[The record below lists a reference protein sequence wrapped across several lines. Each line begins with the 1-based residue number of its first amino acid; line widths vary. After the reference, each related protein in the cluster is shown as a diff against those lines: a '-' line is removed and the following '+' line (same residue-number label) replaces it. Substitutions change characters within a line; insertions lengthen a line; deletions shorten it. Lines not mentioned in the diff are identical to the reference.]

1 MSNTFD
7 ILQNQFREITVSL
20 ERVDLLTC
28 DKNWKGDHTVPPF
41 SSIGLILKGTGTI
54 IVDQQILHPVKGQLY
69 LLPAKTTQTFFND
82 GQNPYV
88 KYFCHFHINSQGTQ
102 LFDLI
107 HLPLCIDAKNPETA
121 AALFANMLQE
131 SQNQELT
138 SFIKAKQ
145 RLLDVLSYY
154 LECCPQGSVVPVE
167 NDSDS
172 SIQKAITYAE
182 TNLLQSVSVRQMAE
196 IAGYHPS
203 HFAKLFQ
210 KRLGMTPAQF
220 LIRRKA
226 EYAMEQLVS
235 TSKPIADIAES
246 LEFSSQFYFCN
257 FFKKQTGM
265 TPSEYRHVY
274 FRKETYR
281 E

>member
-7 ILQNQFREITVSL
+7 ILQNRFREITVNL

-28 DKNWKGDHTVPPF
+28 DENWRGDHTVPPF

-54 IVDQQILHPVKGQLY
+54 FVDQQKLQPAKGQLY
-69 LLPAKTTQTFFND
+69 LLPARTTQTFFND
-82 GQNPYV
+82 GRDPYV
-88 KYFCHFHINSQGTQ
+88 KYYCHFHIASQGTQ

-107 HLPLCIDAKNPETA
+107 RLPLCINAKKPETA
-121 AALFANMLQE
+121 ATLFADMLKE
-131 SQNQELT
+131 SQNQDLT
-138 SFIKAKQ
+138 SFIKTKQ

-154 LECCPQGSVVPVE
+154 LECCPEGSVLPAD

-172 SIQKAITYAE
+172 SIQKAITYVQ
-182 TNLLQSVSVRQMAE
+182 TCLPRSVSVRQMAE

-210 KRLGMTPAQF
+210 KSLGMSPTQF

-226 EYAMEQLVS
+226 QYAMDQLVS
-235 TSKPIADIAES
+235 TSRPIADIAES

-274 FRKETYR
+274 FRKGN
-281 E
+281 